1 MDYTIGESGQIGALF
16 GQVRGL
22 YERLKQLEDRRD
34 RRGVRYPLAAV
45 LMIMVLAKL
54 SGEDEVGGIAEW
66 AKWRAKP
73 LAKALGLKRQSMP
86 HRCRLR
92 TGCAAHVMAIL
103 NNLALGLIQLMKFAS
118 IPQARRFF
126 NARLDLALDLLLSPH

>member
-1 MDYTIGESGQIGALF
+1 MLYDMNLAPGKVIMDYTIGESGQIEALF

-54 SGEDEVGGIAEW
+54 SGEDEVGG
-66 AKWRAKP
+66 
-73 LAKALGLKRQSMP
+73 
-86 HRCRLR
+86 
-92 TGCAAHVMAIL
+92 
-103 NNLALGLIQLMKFAS
+103 
-118 IPQARRFF
+118 
-126 NARLDLALDLLLSPH
+126 

>member
-1 MDYTIGESGQIGALF
+1 MDYTIGESGQIEALF

-54 SGEDEVGGIAEW
+54 SGEDEVGG
-66 AKWRAKP
+66 
-73 LAKALGLKRQSMP
+73 
-86 HRCRLR
+86 
-92 TGCAAHVMAIL
+92 
-103 NNLALGLIQLMKFAS
+103 
-118 IPQARRFF
+118 
-126 NARLDLALDLLLSPH
+126 